1 MWRKRQSFD
10 FDEFWSLVQIY
21 AAVQKKY
28 LKCRTA
34 ASISFSR
41 RRKAE
46 HPPSTNQSLRIL
58 EMTKTPDMTAMFK
71 DVMGSFPVDTAAM
84 EDAFKTS
91 ATLNEKLSGVAL
103 TAVEKSTEIS
113 SKWTK
118 DTLAKMADMSKAKAE
133 PADYAKAMTDFASA
147 SAETA
152 AEHMAAFAEIAKKV
166 QMDTVELMMAAGKD
180 MQEDATAA
188 VKKASNDVQAAA
200 KKATAK

>member
-1 MWRKRQSFD
+1 
-10 FDEFWSLVQIY
+10 
-21 AAVQKKY
+21 
-28 LKCRTA
+28 
-34 ASISFSR
+34 
-41 RRKAE
+41 
-46 HPPSTNQSLRIL
+46 
-58 EMTKTPDMTAMFK
+58 MTKTPDMTAIFK
-71 DVMGSFPVDTAAM
+71 DVMGAFPVDTAAM
-84 EDAFKTS
+84 EEAFKTT
-91 ATLNEKLSGVAL
+91 ATLNEKLAGVAL
-103 TAVEKSTEIS
+103 TAVEKSSEVS

-118 DTLAKMADMSKAKAE
+118 DTIAKLSEMSKAKAE

-188 VKKASNDVQAAA
+188 VKKVTKDVEAAA